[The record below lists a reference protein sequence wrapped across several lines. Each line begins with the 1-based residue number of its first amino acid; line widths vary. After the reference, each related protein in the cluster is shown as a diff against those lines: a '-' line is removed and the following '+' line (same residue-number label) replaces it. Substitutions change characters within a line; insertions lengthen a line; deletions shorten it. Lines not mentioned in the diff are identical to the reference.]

1 MKTREDYNEAM
12 ENIAVRLRDYICNEI
27 AKKGLYDTG
36 ELYKSID
43 YELSD
48 NNILILANY
57 YLPYA
62 EFGRR
67 PGKVPY
73 NFAQIIA
80 DWAQRKGINV
90 QKGDYKRFG
99 WAVAQKTKQFG
110 SARYR
115 GDIPE
120 ADVLS
125 QPVDDIMNDTMME
138 EFAGILTAKVMDG
151 LDDLLNL

>member
-1 MKTREDYNEAM
+1 MNSNKDYNEAM

-27 AKKGLYDTG
+27 ARKGLYDTG

-43 YELSD
+43 YELSE

-62 EFGRR
+62 EFGRG

-73 NFAQIIA
+73 GFENIIA
-80 DWAQRKGINV
+80 DWAKRKGIAVKNNDF
-90 QKGDYKRFG
+90 QKFG
-99 WAVAQKTKQFG
+99 EAVKWKTKKYG
-110 SARYR
+110 SARHR

-138 EFAGILTAKVMDG
+138 EFAGVLTAKVMEG
-151 LDDLLNL
+151 LDDLLQ